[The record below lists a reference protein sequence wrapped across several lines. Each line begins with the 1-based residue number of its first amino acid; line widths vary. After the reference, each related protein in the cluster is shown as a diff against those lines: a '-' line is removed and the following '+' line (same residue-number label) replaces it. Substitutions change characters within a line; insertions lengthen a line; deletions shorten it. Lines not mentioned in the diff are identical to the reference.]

1 MVPTLSNQRPNPV
14 VPTLPVV
21 EMNVPLLEVA
31 ATIAAA
37 LGCNSVNMG
46 CPAVAWANQEA
57 TSTVEVFDEAAA

>member
-1 MVPTLSNQRPNPV
+1 MVQ
-14 VPTLPVV
+14 TLPVV
-21 EMNVPLLEVA
+21 EVNVPLLEVA

-57 TSTVEVFDEAAA
+57 TSTMEVFDEAAA